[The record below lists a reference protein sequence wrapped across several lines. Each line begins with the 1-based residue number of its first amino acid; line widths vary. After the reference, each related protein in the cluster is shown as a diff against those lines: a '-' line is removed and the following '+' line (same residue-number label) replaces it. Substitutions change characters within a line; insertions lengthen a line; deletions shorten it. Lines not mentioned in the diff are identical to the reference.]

1 MSGKNKNLTD
11 EDIMCIARHFV
22 RYANCK
28 PKLATKRLLEI
39 ELIRNNF
46 SKCTVYNYITGT
58 RRLIKDGSI
67 GSGMTKEMADAVR
80 KILAEQDKAPA
91 PEQPAKEPQESPTEV
106 LVRLKKNYDE
116 TYAKYDEIAAKLQD
130 EKDAKMEEYDNAMQL
145 VRQQQQALGMAF
157 QKMCSELMEVEARG
171 LLWQK

>member
-1 MSGKNKNLTD
+1 MSGKKKGITP
-11 EDIMCIARHFV
+11 EDVMTIARYLV
-22 RYANCK
+22 RYAGCK
-28 PKLATKRLLEI
+28 PKIAMQRLMEV
-39 ELIRNNF
+39 ELIRNNYTKA
-46 SKCTVYNYITGT
+46 SVYNFCIGT
-58 RRLIKDGSI
+58 RRLIKDGSF

-80 KILAEQDKAPA
+80 KVLNEQTA
-91 PEQPAKEPQESPTEV
+91 AKNEPVQAEPQESPTEV

-116 TYAKYDEIAAKLQD
+116 TYAKYDDIVAKLQD
-130 EKDAKMEEYDNAMQL
+130 EKDAKIAEYDNAMQL

>member
-1 MSGKNKNLTD
+1 MSRKKKGITP
-11 EDIMCIARHFV
+11 EDIMTIARYLV

-28 PKLATKRLLEI
+28 PGLATKRLLEI

-58 RRLIKDGSI
+58 RRLIKDGSF
-67 GSGMTKEMADAVR
+67 GSGITKEMADAVR
-80 KILAEQDKAPA
+80 KVLNEQSAGKEPVQA
-91 PEQPAKEPQESPTEV
+91 EPQESPTEV

-116 TYAKYDEIAAKLQD
+116 TYAKYDDIVAKLQD

>member
-1 MSGKNKNLTD
+1 MSGKNKRLTN
-11 EDIMCIARHFV
+11 EDVMCIARHFV

-28 PKLATKRLLEI
+28 PKLATKRLMEV

-46 SKCTVYNYITGT
+46 SKCTVYNYVTGT
-58 RRLIKDGSI
+58 RRLIKDGSL

-80 KILAEQDKAPA
+80 KVLSEQST
-91 PEQPAKEPQESPTEV
+91 EKEPVQAAPQESPTEV

-116 TYAKYDEIAAKLQD
+116 TYAKYDDIVAKLQD
-130 EKDAKMEEYDNAMQL
+130 EKDAKMEEYDNAIHL

>member
-1 MSGKNKNLTD
+1 MSGKNKRLTN
-11 EDIMCIARHFV
+11 EDVMCIARHFV

-46 SKCTVYNYITGT
+46 SKCTVYNYVTGT
-58 RRLIKDGSI
+58 RRLIKDGSL

-80 KILAEQDKAPA
+80 KVLSEQSAE
-91 PEQPAKEPQESPTEV
+91 KEPVQAAPQESPTEV

-116 TYAKYDEIAAKLQD
+116 TYAKYDDIVAKLQD
-130 EKDAKMEEYDNAMQL
+130 EKDAKMEEYDNAMHL

-171 LLWQK
+171 LLWQKQ

>member
-1 MSGKNKNLTD
+1 MSGKNKRLTD
-11 EDIMCIARHFV
+11 EDVMCIARHLV

-28 PKLATKRLLEI
+28 PALATKRLLEI

-58 RRLIKDGSI
+58 RRLIKDGTF

-80 KILAEQDKAPA
+80 KVLNEQAD
-91 PEQPAKEPQESPTEV
+91 AKNEPSQALPQESPTEV
-106 LVRLKKNYDE
+106 LVRLKKNFDKNC
-116 TYAKYDEIAAKLQD
+116 AKYAEIIAQLKD
-130 EKDAKMEEYDNAMQL
+130 EKARKMIEYDDAIKL
-145 VRQQQQALGMAF
+145 VEYQMDSLSGAF
-157 QKMCSELMEVEARG
+157 QRMSAEITEVEARG